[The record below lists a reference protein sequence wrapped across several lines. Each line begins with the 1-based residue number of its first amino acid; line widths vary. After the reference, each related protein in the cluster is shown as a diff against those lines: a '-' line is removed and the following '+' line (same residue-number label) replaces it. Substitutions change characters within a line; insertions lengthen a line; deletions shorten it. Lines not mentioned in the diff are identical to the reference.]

1 MQQKTSYSVCLLR
14 YEVWQTIF
22 CYFRPLFALLPHY
35 WLQKLKFGKN
45 VKKTPG
51 DTIILHMCTINQDH
65 MMHGSWDI
73 KCKEQSF
80 LSFLTLQ
87 TTQNFEKNA
96 SFYTCI
102 LQIVI
107 MWCIVLEISSTTNN
121 AQQTE
126 FFAILGYFLQFWQI
140 FKNTFFHRTPPVAVS
155 EKLKAERVVRECSV
169 KKVFSEILLN
179 TQGNTCARISFL
191 QS

>member
-14 YEVWQTIF
+14 YEVRQTIF

-45 VKKTPG
+45 VKKNTWRYYHF
-51 DTIILHMCTINQDH
+51 THVYH
-65 MMHGSWDI
+65 KSRSYVAW
-73 KCKEQSF
+73 F
-80 LSFLTLQ
+80 LRYKVQRTEFFVIFDPPNNSKFWK
-87 TTQNFEKNA
+87 KNA

-107 MWCIVLEISSTTNN
+107 IWCIVLEISSTTHN
-121 AQQTE
+121 AE

-155 EKLKAERVVRECSV
+155 EKLKAERVVRECFV
-169 KKVFSEILLN
+169 KKVFLEILLN
-179 TQGNTCARISFL
+179 TQGNTCARVSFL